1 MGKHQLP
8 KLSYEYDALEPYID
22 SKTMELHHSKH
33 HQSYIDGLNN
43 AKEKLSLARKS
54 GDFSLVKHYKKEIA
68 FHGSGHMLHSI
79 FWTNMGPSQE
89 VKEKPEGELYDKI
102 VEKYGDFETFWLEF
116 KSTATTIEGSG
127 WAILVVIEGELEILS
142 LEKHQNL
149 FEMGAIPI
157 LVLDMWEHAF
167 YLSYQNRKAEYL
179 DAFYNVINW
188 DDVEKRYLSAKNNSV
203 LNFD

>member
-179 DAFYNVINW
+179 DAVYNVINW